1 MHSQH
6 EENYLKAI
14 FKLSLEEAASAVST
28 SALARELEVQAASVT
43 DMIKKLAA
51 KELVEYEKYQGVLLT
66 GKGRSVAVDIIRK
79 HRIWEVF
86 LVEKLGFGW
95 SEVHDIAE
103 QLEHIQS
110 EALINRLDDFLD
122 NPSFD
127 PHGGPIPDKEG
138 HLPDRQTVLL
148 STLPEGSE
156 TIVAGVKDDSRELL
170 EYLEEQSLLIGT
182 RLQVL
187 KHLPFDDSMVLE
199 APSGKLAISRKVAD
213 NLLVRP
219 PKGVLKTK

>member
-1 MHSQH
+1 MHTQN

-14 FKLSLEEAASAVST
+14 FKLSSEGSGLAVST
-28 SALARELEVQAASVT
+28 SALAHELDVQAASVT

-51 KELVEYEKYQGVLLT
+51 KDLIEYEKYQGVLLT
-66 GKGRSVAVDIIRK
+66 PQGRSVAVDVIRK

-110 EALINRLDDFLD
+110 EGLIDRLDDFLE

-138 HLPDRQTVLL
+138 RLPSRQTELL
-148 STLPEGSE
+148 SALPVGSE
-156 TIVAGVKDDSRELL
+156 STIAGVVDDERELL
-170 EYLEEQSLLIGT
+170 EYLEQQGLLIGA
-182 RLQVL
+182 RLRVL
-187 KHLPFDDSMVLE
+187 DHLTYDDSLILE
-199 APSGKLAISRKVAD
+199 TPSGKLSVSRKVAD

-219 PKGVLKTK
+219 PKI

>member
-1 MHSQH
+1 MHTQN

-14 FKLSLEEAASAVST
+14 FKLSMEAEGGAVST

-51 KELVEYEKYQGVLLT
+51 KELAAYEKYQGVSLT
-66 GKGRSVAVDIIRK
+66 PQGRIVAVDIVRK

-110 EALINRLDDFLD
+110 EELINRLDDFLG
-122 NPSFD
+122 NPTHD
-127 PHGGPIPDKEG
+127 PHGGAIPDKGGRIPEMKA
-138 HLPDRQTVLL
+138 VML
-148 STLPEGSE
+148 SSLPEGASA
-156 TIVAGVKDDSRELL
+156 TIAGVRDDARDLL
-170 EYLEEQSLLIGT
+170 QYMEQRRLLIGT
-182 RLQVL
+182 PIRALEWM
-187 KHLPFDDSMVLE
+187 PFDGSLLLE
-199 APSGKLAISRKVAD
+199 SPHGKISISRKVTEYI
-213 NLLVRP
+213 LVRS
-219 PKGVLKTK
+219 G